1 GAVSAH
7 RPVRG
12 QQLRAPGRHLAGLQH
27 PEQPDQEDP
36 ARARADLV

>member
-1 GAVSAH
+1 
-7 RPVRG
+7 VRG

-36 ARARADLV
+36 ARARADLL